1 MVTRIV
7 LLPRP
12 VASPQELLAIPGVSE
27 LHCVE
32 DASAPFA
39 AVLFLRGPSQAFLE
53 ECLRKIPDQ
62 EGAVLLPVGPC
73 LCSLDPQFLP

>member
-12 VASPQELLAIPGVSE
+12 VPSSRELLAIPGVSE

-32 DASAPFA
+32 DPGAPFA
-39 AVLFLRGPSQAFLE
+39 AVLLLRGPSQAFLE
-53 ECLRKIPDQ
+53 ECFQKLPGR
-62 EGAVLLPVGPC
+62 EGAVSLPVGPC